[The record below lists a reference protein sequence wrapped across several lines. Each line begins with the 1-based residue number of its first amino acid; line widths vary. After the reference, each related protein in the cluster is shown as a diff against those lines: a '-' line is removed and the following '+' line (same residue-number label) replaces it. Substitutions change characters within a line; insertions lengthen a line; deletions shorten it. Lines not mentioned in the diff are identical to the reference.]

1 MRRHKSKNKTRK
13 IELDDLAQKY
23 LQSRNT
29 LSDVALLVQRNED
42 LHNKC
47 KLENERLRLKV
58 NRILR
63 KITILKKKMNEQ
75 SKQCQTTVL

>member
-1 MRRHKSKNKTRK
+1 MNRHKSKNKTRK
-13 IELDDLAQKY
+13 IELDDLSQKY
-23 LQSRNT
+23 LRRRNT

-42 LHNKC
+42 LHNEC
-47 KLENERLRLKV
+47 KLENKRLRLKV
-58 NRILR
+58 NSILK

>member
-1 MRRHKSKNKTRK
+1 MRRHKSKNKSKNKTRK

-58 NRILR
+58 NRILK
-63 KITILKKKMNEQ
+63 KITILKNKNE
-75 SKQCQTTVL
+75 

>member
-13 IELDDLAQKY
+13 IESDDLNKKY

-58 NRILR
+58 NRIL
-63 KITILKKKMNEQ
+63 KKMTILKEKK
-75 SKQCQTTVL
+75 

>member
-1 MRRHKSKNKTRK
+1 MRRHKSKNKTRN
-13 IELDDLAQKY
+13 ID

-47 KLENERLRLKV
+47 KLENERLRSKV
-58 NRILR
+58 NRILK
-63 KITILKKKMNEQ
+63 KITTLKKKMNEQ
-75 SKQCQTTVL
+75 SKQCQTIVL